1 MYEVKIKR
9 IAEHYGLEKQLVQTA
24 EESSELTQA
33 ALKYKRV
40 LEHPVIPDGADQLKD
55 NLIEEMA
62 DTLIMIEQICYLLN
76 CENDLRA
83 VVYRKTDRQIERM
96 RKTE

>member
-1 MYEVKIKR
+1 MYEMKIKR
-9 IAEHYGLEKQLVQTA
+9 IAEHYGLEKQLIQTA

-33 ALKYKRV
+33 ALKYHRILNHEV
-40 LEHPVIPDGADQLKD
+40 VPSCAGELRD

-62 DTLIMIEQICYLLN
+62 DTLIMIEQLCYLLG

-96 RKTE
+96 RNTE